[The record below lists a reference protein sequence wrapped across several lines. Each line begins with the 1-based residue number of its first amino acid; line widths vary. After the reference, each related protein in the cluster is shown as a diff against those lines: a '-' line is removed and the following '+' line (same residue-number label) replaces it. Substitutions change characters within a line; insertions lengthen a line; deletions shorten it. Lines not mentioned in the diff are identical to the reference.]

1 MTCDPG
7 IQRVV
12 YAVRYHPLGL
22 GQGFSTSA
30 LLVFWTRYF
39 FVEEAALYIERW
51 LAELPLLTPNPT
63 PLIIIKNVSRHC
75 QAKLPPRW
83 DPLGYCLVEN
93 DLFLRKNIS
102 WNYFFVITAGR
113 RERRTSLMVGGVP
126 VRVLVVPRNT
136 LDTKEE
142 KLDKPGTVQKELI
155 WGWAWPFS
163 PSLFLWRAYQFLL
176 LYSVLF
182 SHTHF
187 LSPHLPTI

>member
-63 PLIIIKNVSRHC
+63 PPYDNQKCL
-75 QAKLPPRW
+75 QTLP
-83 DPLGYCLVEN
+83 G
-93 DLFLRKNIS
+93 K
-102 WNYFFVITAGR
+102 TA
-113 RERRTSLMVGGVP
+113 P
-126 VRVLVVPRNT
+126 QVR
-136 LDTKEE
+136 
-142 KLDKPGTVQKELI
+142 
-155 WGWAWPFS
+155 
-163 PSLFLWRAYQFLL
+163 PSGI
-176 LYSVLF
+176 LF
-182 SHTHF
+182 SGEW
-187 LSPHLPTI
+187 LIS